1 MAYHAGA
8 GGPGFAK
15 QPAGSQRGVG
25 VWKEPGMPWP
35 ELLAWKMQSHPSGL
49 TLLLGYWHQASS
61 GANNPVLGKRDS
73 PIAVV
78 MHGSRAPCSSHLLFC
93 FALPVICCFMPC

>member
-35 ELLAWKMQSHPSGL
+35 ELLAWKMQSPFWPDFTIGLLASGKL
-49 TLLLGYWHQASS
+49 RGQQPCSGEEGQSHSS
-61 GANNPVLGKRDS
+61 GDAR
-73 PIAVV
+73 
-78 MHGSRAPCSSHLLFC
+78 
-93 FALPVICCFMPC
+93 